1 MMLIICL
8 LIRFI
13 YGFSSPHN
21 ILCSNQQASQKLIY
35 QICSSDKY
43 CSELYN
49 IPFNVNNMDDF
60 SFKNFNKLIKKT
72 GLSYPLTFTSF
83 LTIIDK
89 NIVNTII
96 INQFELQNGLYH
108 KLWSSDW
115 KRSLTRVNFM
125 VFDANEKSILSSG
138 SSSNNNLNII
148 ISENQ
153 FIQYNS
159 TLFIENLL
167 NFYQNFDECIYVED
181 PDKSSNQ
188 NLTNTTDYLYNNF
201 FSKTPDEFTQ
211 FINETE
217 FVNVISDNNIK
228 SINVAL
234 SILHIL
240 TVYKEHISLN
250 ETCND
255 VNERLYYDPDSD
267 TPRCVCLEGKT
278 CDNESKDINIV
289 LWITVLAV
297 IVIFVVCIVLI
308 YTSVT
313 LLEKEKKYK
322 NK

>member
-1 MMLIICL
+1 MMMIL
-8 LIRFI
+8 LLLYVFQT

-21 ILCSNQQASQKLIY
+21 ILCSNQLASQKLIY

-43 CSELYN
+43 CCELYN
-49 IPFNVNNMDDF
+49 LPFNANNIDDF

-83 LTIIDK
+83 LTSIDN

-108 KLWSSDW
+108 KLWSSGW

-125 VFDANEKSILSSG
+125 VFDSNAQSVV
-138 SSSNNNLNII
+138 SSSYNNENLI

-167 NFYQNFDECIYVED
+167 NFYQNFDECLYVED
-181 PDKSSNQ
+181 PDSSYSSF
-188 NLTNTTDYLYNNF
+188 TNTSDYLYNNF
-201 FSKTPDEFTQ
+201 FSKTPDEFID
-211 FINETE
+211 FINKTD
-217 FVNVISDNNIK
+217 FVNILNDNNIK

-240 TVYKEHISLN
+240 TVYQEHISLN

-255 VNERLYYDPDSD
+255 VNERLYYDSD
-267 TPRCVCLEGKT
+267 TDAPRCVCLEGKT

-289 LWITVLAV
+289 LWITVFAV
-297 IVIFVVCIVLI
+297 IVIIIVSAVLVYASI
-308 YTSVT
+308 T
-313 LLEKEKKYK
+313 LLESVKKYK